1 VTAPDSVSALYAAL
15 SHPFRRIVLYRL
27 REREPRSVEE
37 LAESVAACATSQRD
51 DAGAP
56 SGEEAVCQR
65 LYHVHLLKLADL
77 GLVTYDPDVGTV
89 ALDDLP
95 PAADEVLGTAERVD
109 ARTAPGACELAERN
123 G

>member
-1 VTAPDSVSALYAAL
+1 MTAPDSVSALYAAL

-37 LAESVAACATSQRD
+37 LAESVAVCSTSRLSD
-51 DAGAP
+51 PDAP
-56 SGEEAVCQR
+56 SDEEAVRQR
-65 LYHVHLLKLADL
+65 LYHV
-77 GLVTYDPDVGTV
+77 
-89 ALDDLP
+89 LP

>member
-1 VTAPDSVSALYAAL
+1 MTAPDSVSALYAAL

-27 REREPRSVEE
+27 REPRSVEE

-65 LYHVHLLKLADL
+65 LYHV
-77 GLVTYDPDVGTV
+77 
-89 ALDDLP
+89 LP

-109 ARTAPGACELAERN
+109 ARTAPGTCELAEHN

>member
-1 VTAPDSVSALYAAL
+1 MTAPDSVSALYAAL

-65 LYHVHLLKLADL
+65 LYHV
-77 GLVTYDPDVGTV
+77 
-89 ALDDLP
+89 LP

-109 ARTAPGACELAERN
+109 ARTAPGTCELAERN